1 MNDMEYFPLFWQGRR
16 RYLTL
21 VVVVGVIILARLGVW
36 QLDRHLQRM
45 AHNQQ
50 IVMRMQLPAL
60 PLAQQI
66 VLPATERDFRLVNA
80 VGQYDA
86 PHQILW
92 RNRSYAG
99 RTGYQILTPFQ
110 SDDGIVVLVNRGWV
124 PYEAVTATWSTH
136 FAPPTGLQ
144 TVIGVWRESQ
154 VPSATMN
161 EVAPV
166 KGWRDKWFLITI
178 PAIQAQMPQPL
189 APGFID
195 IQPDGSPAAD
205 NQPIPI
211 PTTDMGMGSN
221 LSYSIQ
227 WFGFA
232 VILAVGYVVVI
243 LRRR

>member
-1 MNDMEYFPLFWQGRR
+1 MD
-16 RYLTL
+16 
-21 VVVVGVIILARLGVW
+21 
-36 QLDRHLQRM
+36 
-45 AHNQQ
+45 HNQR
-50 IVMRMQLPAL
+50 IIMRMQLNAL
-60 PLAQQI
+60 PLAQHI
-66 VLPATERDFRLVNA
+66 ALPAAERDFRPVNA
-80 VGQYDA
+80 VGQYDPA
-86 PHQILW
+86 HQILW

-99 RTGYQILTPFQ
+99 RTGFQILTPFQ

-124 PYEAVTATWSTH
+124 PYEAVTAEWTTR

-154 VPSATMN
+154 VPSGTVDEAT
-161 EVAPV
+161 PV
-166 KGWRDKWFLITI
+166 DGWRDKWFFITI
-178 PAIQAQMPQPL
+178 PAIQVQMPLPL

-195 IQPDGSPAAD
+195 VQPDGSIPAA

-211 PTTDMGMGSN
+211 ATTDMGMGSN

-232 VILAVGYVVVI
+232 VILAVGYSVVI

>member
-1 MNDMEYFPLFWQGRR
+1 MTDMQYFSPFWQGRR
-16 RYLTL
+16 RYLTVL
-21 VVVVGVIILARLGVW
+21 VVIGVIILARLGVW

-45 AHNQQ
+45 AHNQM
-50 IVMRMQLPAL
+50 VNARMQMNAL
-60 PLAQQI
+60 PVAQL
-66 VLPATERDFRLVNA
+66 VALPTSERDFRTVNV

-86 PHQILW
+86 AHQILW
-92 RNRSYAG
+92 RNRSYQG
-99 RTGYQILTPFQ
+99 HTGFQILTPLQ
-110 SDDGIVVLVNRGWV
+110 SDDDTVVLVNRGRV
-124 PYEAVTATWSTH
+124 PYEVVTAEWSTQ
-136 FAPPTGLQ
+136 FVPPTGLQ

-154 VPSATMN
+154 APSVNVA
-161 EVAPV
+161 EAAPV
-166 KGWRDKWFLITI
+166 NGWRDKWFFITI
-178 PAIQAQMPQPL
+178 PAIQLQMPQPI

-195 IQPDGSPAAD
+195 VQPDGSTLTD

-211 PTTDMGMGSN
+211 ATTDMGMGSN